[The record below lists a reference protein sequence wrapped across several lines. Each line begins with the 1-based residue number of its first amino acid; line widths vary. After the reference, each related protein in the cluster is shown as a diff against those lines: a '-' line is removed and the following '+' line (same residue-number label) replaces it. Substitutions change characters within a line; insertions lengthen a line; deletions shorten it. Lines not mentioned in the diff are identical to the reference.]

1 MRCDLVR
8 INIYRK
14 ISIMYQIYN
23 IVIKKKKLSILSMQ
37 IINEQYNIFYFLP
50 LYNKIICNGCSIIFI
65 KYV

>member
-23 IVIKKKKLSILSMQ
+23 IVIKKKKI
-37 IINEQYNIFYFLP
+37 
-50 LYNKIICNGCSIIFI
+50 GHI
-65 KYV
+65 KYANYK